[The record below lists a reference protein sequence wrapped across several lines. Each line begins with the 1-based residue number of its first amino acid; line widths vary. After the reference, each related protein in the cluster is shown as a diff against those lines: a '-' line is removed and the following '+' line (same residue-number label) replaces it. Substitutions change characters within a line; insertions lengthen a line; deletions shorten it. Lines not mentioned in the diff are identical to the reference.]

1 MTNLSVASWNRN
13 IFVFCLTWT
22 LLCYPNFPRTTV
34 VCTSPFLQK
43 KKTEDFCAID
53 LFWLQ
58 TNSLRKFV
66 HAGDVGTI
74 VASDQLFVCPW
85 SWDYLTTMK
94 QRGIYLTDNA
104 ITSLD
109 VGCHCYLASDHAA

>member
-43 KKTEDFCAID
+43 KDRRLLRD
-53 LFWLQ
+53 RLVLV
-58 TNSLRKFV
+58 TNELLEEIC
-66 HAGDVGTI
+66 T
-74 VASDQLFVCPW
+74 
-85 SWDYLTTMK
+85 
-94 QRGIYLTDNA
+94 RG
-104 ITSLD
+104 
-109 VGCHCYLASDHAA
+109 